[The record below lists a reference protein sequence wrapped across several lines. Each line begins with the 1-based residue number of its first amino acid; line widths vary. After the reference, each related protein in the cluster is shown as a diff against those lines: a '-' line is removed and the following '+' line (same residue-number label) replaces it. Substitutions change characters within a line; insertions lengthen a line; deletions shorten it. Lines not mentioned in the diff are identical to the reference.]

1 MLVYHN
7 RSKEVTFI
15 YIILYVIIYMQI
27 YIILYKYEYIHIYT
41 HMYIYIHTHI
51 YIYMY
56 VYIRANII
64 FDEDR
69 IVIMI
74 NNSKEINFSGLA
86 CT

>member
-1 MLVYHN
+1 M
-7 RSKEVTFI
+7 
-15 YIILYVIIYMQI
+15 
-27 YIILYKYEYIHIYT
+27 
-41 HMYIYIHTHI
+41 YIHTHTHTHNN
-51 YIYMY
+51 YIY

-69 IVIMI
+69 IIIMI

>member
-1 MLVYHN
+1 MNTY
-7 RSKEVTFI
+7 
-15 YIILYVIIYMQI
+15 
-27 YIILYKYEYIHIYT
+27 IYT
-41 HMYIYIHTHI
+41 HICTYIHTH
-51 YIYMY
+51 IYMY

-69 IVIMI
+69 IIIMI

>member
-1 MLVYHN
+1 
-7 RSKEVTFI
+7 
-15 YIILYVIIYMQI
+15 MQI

-51 YIYMY
+51 YMY
-56 VYIRANII
+56 VVYIRASIT
-64 FDEDR
+64 FDEDK
-69 IVIMI
+69 IIIMI